1 MDAVSH
7 EVNSWIIEALGEKPL
22 EISVWAQEDD
32 SVQLFLKLSDR
43 VAIMI
48 LSTEDDEIIEQDSL
62 IIRESQWQLNSIQ
75 TRRMADGFVRFK
87 HRSSEIILAPKVRS
101 PDWASSLLEGWL
113 SEIRGESGIP
123 KTRQQRISTLMRNRD
138 RVERLLDQADLTE
151 IVDEIRY
158 VEHRLDSADYK
169 LAGSDA
175 TYSSSEE

>member
-62 IIRESQWQLNSIQ
+62 IIREVN
-75 TRRMADGFVRFK
+75 G
-87 HRSSEIILAPKVRS
+87 
-101 PDWASSLLEGWL
+101 
-113 SEIRGESGIP
+113 
-123 KTRQQRISTLMRNRD
+123 N
-138 RVERLLDQADLTE
+138 
-151 IVDEIRY
+151 
-158 VEHRLDSADYK
+158 
-169 LAGSDA
+169 
-175 TYSSSEE
+175 